1 MAYTVVPGGTFDGAF
16 YLGSDIPGL
25 GCLFHLE
32 LDKLDTGIP
41 VFRSVILP
49 IGREVDTVCRDAVL
63 DPFGQEN
70 LGSQLM
76 QAVDADAV
84 DRFHSS

>member
-16 YLGSDIPGL
+16 HLGSDIPGL

-49 IGREVDTVCRDAVL
+49 IGREVDTVCRDAVGL
-63 DPFGQEN
+63 PPAFFHI
-70 LGSQLM
+70 
-76 QAVDADAV
+76 
-84 DRFHSS
+84 DRDSGPPDHNSPA